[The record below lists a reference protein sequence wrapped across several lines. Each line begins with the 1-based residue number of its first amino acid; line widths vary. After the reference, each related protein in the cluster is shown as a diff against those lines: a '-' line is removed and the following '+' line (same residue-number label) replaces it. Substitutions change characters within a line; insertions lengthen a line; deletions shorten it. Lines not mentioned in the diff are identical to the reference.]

1 MKKLKSLRCPV
12 FTASFVL
19 VLNIILVIVEMNMY
33 FNSMTY
39 YDDEND
45 IIIKLRYLLII
56 AFIIGLVSSILLNI
70 SLFKKKYI
78 YYITGII
85 INIIYDLL
93 MSVQIFYFNHK
104 RNVPFLILRYLIQW
118 IQVIILIKY
127 IPYAVLQSIDTSS
140 LKDNLVNAKEQ
151 KEEKKEKEERP
162 V

>member
-1 MKKLKSLRCPV
+1 MENLKSLRCPV

-33 FNSMTY
+33 FNSKTY